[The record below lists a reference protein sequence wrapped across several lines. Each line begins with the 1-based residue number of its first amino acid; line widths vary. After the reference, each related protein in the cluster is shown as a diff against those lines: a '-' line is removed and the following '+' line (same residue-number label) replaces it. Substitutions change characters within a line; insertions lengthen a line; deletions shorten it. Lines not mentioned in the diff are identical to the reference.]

1 MSIFNKAKSYAS
13 DQVRESLSGARDRA
27 RSEVNQAKNRL
38 SGFLGLDSNHS
49 KFRTAKSEP
58 LFYPL
63 QNVTDDPTGDRTV
76 FWLQIEA
83 IEQKTRAALS
93 TVQSATGSGSL
104 DNTFRTANEGITTKT
119 IWLYLPNMT
128 QSDSVNVNDTNIG
141 VAGAVAAG
149 AIQAGGVG
157 QIVSAAGQSVD
168 QLASTVSSIRS
179 GAPPSVGTIA
189 TAIGFAKD
197 IPIVNRATNAVS
209 YATGIT
215 KNPHTISLFEGVQ
228 LRSHE
233 FEFNFAPRNAAE
245 ARQVEAIVK
254 FFRLAMYPH
263 SLTGAEAF
271 GDSLGSDV
279 EVTEGS
285 GDGATTRSLTDEELG
300 ADVSLAFIHPN
311 TFKLTAL
318 RMDKSGELVNLASKG
333 LFYKE
338 SILTSCTVNYDP
350 SGSMSQRPDGSFP
363 STSMSLSFVEVETL
377 DRNQI
382 RQLYR

>member
-13 DQVRESLSGARDRA
+13 DQVRSSLSGARDRV

-38 SGFLGLDSNHS
+38 SGFLGLDTSRG
-49 KFRTAKSEP
+49 KFNTAKSEP

-76 FWLQIEA
+76 FWLQIDA
-83 IEQKTRAALS
+83 LEQKTVKSLS
-93 TVQSATGSGSL
+93 TVQDATGAGAL
-104 DNTFRTANEGITTKT
+104 DNTFRAANEGITTKT
-119 IWLYLPNMT
+119 IWLYLPSMA
-128 QSDSVNVNDTNIG
+128 QSDAVSVDETNIG

-149 AIQAGGVG
+149 AIQKGGVG
-157 QIVSAAGQSVD
+157 RVLDAAGQSVD
-168 QLASTVSSIRS
+168 QLASTVSAIRK
-179 GAPPSVGTIA
+179 GAPPNVGTIA

-197 IPIVNRATNAVS
+197 IPVINKGANAVS

-215 KNPHTISLFEGVQ
+215 KNPHTISLFQGVQ
-228 LRSHE
+228 LRQHE

-254 FFRLAMYPH
+254 FFRLAMYPQ

-271 GDSLGSDV
+271 GDSLNNELFEDENG
-279 EVTEGS
+279 ELRRG
-285 GDGATTRSLTDEELG
+285 TDEELG

-318 RMDKSGELVNLASKG
+318 RMDKSGELVDLAPKG
-333 LFYKE
+333 LFYGE
-338 SILTSCTVNYDP
+338 SILRSCTVNYDP
-350 SGSMSQRPDGSFP
+350 SNSMAQRPDGSFP
-363 STSMSLSFVEVETL
+363 STSMTLSFVEVETL
-377 DRNQI
+377 DRNTI
-382 RQLYR
+382 RQLYK